1 MKKVKLPKELLKL
14 KNLGVKYSPQI
25 LTGIGIAGLVTTA
38 VLTGKAT
45 IKAVELVEE
54 EKEIKEESQ
63 EEMTFKDV
71 IKVSWK
77 CYIPAVTTGVVSALC
92 IFEAN
97 SVATKRTAAIATAY
111 EIAKTGI
118 REYKDAVIET
128 VGEEKEHVI
137 RGKLAEKRLE
147 NDPIQNKQVIF
158 TDKAET
164 LCYDP
169 WSGRYFKCHI
179 DKINKAINKLN
190 RDMMMDMTGYA
201 SLNDFYDE
209 IGLERTDSGRILGW
223 NITEGI
229 IKLHIDSKIVN
240 EDTPVA
246 VIDFYVTPTWGFENN
261 Y

>member
-45 IKAVELVEE
+45 VKAVKVIEE
-54 EKEIKEESQ
+54 EKEESQ
-63 EEMTFKDV
+63 EEMTAKDIV
-71 IKVSWK
+71 RVSWR
-77 CYIPAVTTGVVSALC
+77 YYVPAVATGVVSCLC

-97 SVATKRTAAIATAY
+97 SVSTKRTAALATAY

-128 VGEEKEHVI
+128 VGEEKEHAI
-137 RGKLAEKRLE
+137 RGKLNEKRLE
-147 NDPIQNKQVIF
+147 KDPIQSKQVIF
-158 TDKAET
+158 TDKSET
-164 LCYDP
+164 KCYDP
-169 WSGRYFKCHI
+169 WSGRYFECSI
-179 DKINKAINKLN
+179 DKIDKAINKLN
-190 RDMMMDMTGYA
+190 RDMMMDMSGYVA
-201 SLNDFYDE
+201 LNDFYDE

-223 NITEGI
+223 NISDGI
-229 IKLHIDSKIVN
+229 IKLYIDSKIVN

-246 VIDFYVTPTWGFENN
+246 VIDFEVAPTWGFDKN